1 MSVCFAGLSLSES
14 WLFAAR
20 FVVYVFISMHASSV
34 MSQLKKR
41 FFYFDFDFIVF
52 MRERVTA
59 CVVRERCGAAAV
71 AAGCRS
77 PVHRT
82 AVKRRPLMARDRSAH
97 ARVTPDVSVGQG
109 TCSDGL

>member
-1 MSVCFAGLSLSES
+1 
-14 WLFAAR
+14 
-20 FVVYVFISMHASSV
+20 
-34 MSQLKKR
+34 
-41 FFYFDFDFIVF
+41 

-59 CVVRERCGAAAV
+59 CIVRERCGAAA
-71 AAGCRS
+71 AGCRS
-77 PVHRT
+77 PAHRT

>member
-1 MSVCFAGLSLSES
+1 
-14 WLFAAR
+14 
-20 FVVYVFISMHASSV
+20 
-34 MSQLKKR
+34 
-41 FFYFDFDFIVF
+41 